1 MRVANVSRALRSR
14 SPFVKRSYET
24 RLASSVGEA
33 NISLVHRIAP
43 VNLVLTQTAKIEL
56 MYGELLKMPAQEF
69 QEQLPLRWRQ
79 RMPARV
85 VMECEFAAYDR

>member
-14 SPFVKRSYET
+14 SPFVKLSYET

-43 VNLVLTQTAKIEL
+43 VNLVLTQTAKSEL

-69 QEQLPLRWRQ
+69 QEQLPLHWRQ

-85 VMECEFAAYDR
+85 VMECEFAAYDW